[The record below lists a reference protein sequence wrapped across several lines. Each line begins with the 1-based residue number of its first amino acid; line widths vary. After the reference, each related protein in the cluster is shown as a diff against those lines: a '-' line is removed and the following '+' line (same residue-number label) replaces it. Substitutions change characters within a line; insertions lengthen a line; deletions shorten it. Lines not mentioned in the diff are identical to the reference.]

1 MEQLLCVRHQSCS
14 FFARSVIKM
23 TIEKCATYT
32 KKRMYNCKNVQN
44 HDERGIFCPNS
55 IDKGRR

>member
-1 MEQLLCVRHQSCS
+1 MCQAAEL
-14 FFARSVIKM
+14 FFFFGNVIKM
-23 TIEKCATYT
+23 TIEKYATYT

>member
-1 MEQLLCVRHQSCS
+1 
-14 FFARSVIKM
+14 M
-23 TIEKCATYT
+23 TIEKYATYT

-44 HDERGIFCPNS
+44 HDEWGIFCPNS